1 MSLGFE
7 ISTLQVEMIF
17 DGDYSLVNFW
27 WPFSFSKSVLVAL

>member
-27 WPFSFSKSVLVAL
+27 